1 MPHAK
6 MNISVRYCA
15 SKVRAS
21 WIGKSAFSACS
32 VAVVLCSLSLR
43 QNKDIPQIRGNQQ
56 VKENQHKGY
65 SKALADAFTDNI
77 QLTV

>member
-21 WIGKSAFSACS
+21 WIGKSAFSASS

-43 QNKDIPQIRGNQQ
+43 QKQDVLQIRGNHQVEEKQQ
-56 VKENQHKGY
+56 KGY
-65 SKALADAFTDNI
+65 SKALANAFTDNI